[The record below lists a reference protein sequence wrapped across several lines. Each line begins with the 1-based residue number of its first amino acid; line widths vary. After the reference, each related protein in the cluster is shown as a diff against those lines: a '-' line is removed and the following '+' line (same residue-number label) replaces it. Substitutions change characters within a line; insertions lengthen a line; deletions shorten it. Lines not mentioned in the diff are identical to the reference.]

1 MLMKERL
8 DMPVAV
14 WPDLA
19 KFRHFGKKINFFG
32 HFLSN
37 YLVFGKIVNLLWQI
51 FDTFGQNFLV
61 RNGHT
66 LKQKCSHL
74 VTLVVVGCGA
84 LVCAFDTIL
93 SRWLLSRE
101 SKSLVRSFVVKKSRQ
116 LDERKSCVFWC
127 AIFCAVS
134 CVFGATCGQWNRL
147 KVTPAVS

>member
-51 FDTFGQNFLV
+51 FYTFGQIFIVL
-61 RNGHT
+61 NGQIFKK
-66 LKQKCSHL
+66 LYRHL
-74 VTLVVVGCGA
+74 VTLTG
-84 LVCAFDTIL
+84 
-93 SRWLLSRE
+93 RYRHRLL
-101 SKSLVRSFVVKKSRQ
+101 L
-116 LDERKSCVFWC
+116 
-127 AIFCAVS
+127 I
-134 CVFGATCGQWNRL
+134 
-147 KVTPAVS
+147 